1 MNQQNQVK
9 DNSSSNSNNN
19 SNNNDNTQSE
29 ILEQGDIYFFYRP
42 KKGAEEVKGIEDVRS
57 FFMVTAPEEEENN
70 NKSRLYRL
78 FIIGKKSLPEIRK
91 TEARASERYWAR
103 VGGIFKEPDELARE
117 LFSDEFR
124 KGDAARPVG
133 EGKYAIVRHHQNH
146 TELAYI
152 LEMPKEPGEAQK
164 ELGIEKEASYIVS
177 VINPKKPAASSAV
190 DGGKYPITEEIPMY
204 PEELLKGFND
214 SDIFVPLS
222 RDTRLIDYQNAQ
234 ILLTGAREG
243 RDVIKRDIGIEI
255 IDEDETQQSA
265 DIFNKLN
272 LRREQVPIRPLTE
285 GKLE

>member
-9 DNSSSNSNNN
+9 DNSNNK
-19 SNNNDNTQSE
+19 NNTDNTQSE

-42 KKGAEEVKGIEDVRS
+42 KKGAEEVKGIEDVRR
-57 FFMVTAPEEEENN
+57 FFMVTAPEEEEND

-78 FIIGKKSLPEIRK
+78 FIIGKKSLPEVRK

-146 TELAYI
+146 AELAYI
-152 LEMPKEPGEAQK
+152 LEMPKEPGEAQR

-177 VINPKKPAASSAV
+177 VINPKKPAAASTV
-190 DGGKYPITEEIPMY
+190 DGGKYPSTEEIPMY
-204 PEELLKGFND
+204 PEDLLKGFND

>member
-1 MNQQNQVK
+1 M
-9 DNSSSNSNNN
+9 
-19 SNNNDNTQSE
+19 NNNDNTQSE

-42 KKGAEEVKGIEDVRS
+42 KKGAEEVKGIEDVRR

-78 FIIGKKSLPEIRK
+78 FIIGKKSLPEVRK

-152 LEMPKEPGEAQK
+152 LELPKEPGEAQI

-177 VINPKKPAASSAV
+177 VINPKKPAASSVARRWY
-190 DGGKYPITEEIPMY
+190 YPSTEEIPMY
-204 PEELLKGFND
+204 PEELLKEFND
-214 SDIFVPLS
+214 SDIFVPL
-222 RDTRLIDYQNAQ
+222 
-234 ILLTGAREG
+234 
-243 RDVIKRDIGIEI
+243 IKRYKTYRLSKCTDTTYWCKGRKRC
-255 IDEDETQQSA
+255 
-265 DIFNKLN
+265 NKKGYRN
-272 LRREQVPIRPLTE
+272 RNN
-285 GKLE
+285 